1 MLIRGVG
8 LFGRTLLEMA
18 KRLGRI
24 VWATEIPAGLK
35 RFVAICL

>member
-18 KRLGRI
+18 KRLGRNI
-24 VWATEIPAGLK
+24 ADELRGEYDEVPGSV
-35 RFVAICL
+35 R